1 MTAADAGPDVRTA
14 VRRFATEARPGIVAS
29 PRYRARYVVW
39 GSGPPLVFA
48 HGLTDRAK
56 SFALVMPRLADRFT
70 CIAVELAN
78 SLDDGAN
85 LTAYRHHHH
94 VDDLVCVLNHL
105 GYDRVDLVGSS
116 YGSTIALRTLA
127 LAPDRV
133 RRCILS
139 GGFAR
144 RPLAWFERIPAILA
158 RPWPGRIGDVLGRR
172 LVLGR
177 LDKAQFACAAPDVY
191 RLFRDCT
198 NSTPIRALTHRT
210 LLLASLDL
218 RPTLPSIPH
227 SVLLIGGD
235 DDRIVPQKFRAEL
248 AAGLTNVRQ
257 VEIAGCGH
265 GPQYTHPGPMAD
277 AIREF
282 LLT

>member
-1 MTAADAGPDVRTA
+1 MMAANAGPDVRTA
-14 VRRFATEARPGIVAS
+14 VRRFTAEAQLGLVVT

-39 GSGPPLVFA
+39 GSGPPLVFV

-56 SFALVMPRLADRFT
+56 SYALVMPRLADRFT

-78 SLDDGAN
+78 GLDDGAN
-85 LTAYRHHHH
+85 LMAYRHHHH

-105 GYDRVDLVGSS
+105 GHDRVDLVGSS

-158 RPWPGRIGDVLGRR
+158 RPWPGRVGDVLGRQ

-177 LDKAQFACAAPDVY
+177 LDKAQFACAHPDVY

-198 NSTPIRALTHRT
+198 NSTPIRALTHRS
-210 LLLASLDL
+210 LLLADLDL
-218 RPTLPSIPH
+218 RPILPSIPH
-227 SVLLIGGD
+227 TVLVIGGD
-235 DDRIVPQKFRAEL
+235 DDRIVPQKYRAEL
-248 AAGLTNVRQ
+248 AAGLPNVRE

-265 GPQYTHPGPMAD
+265 GPQYTHPGPMAE

-282 LLT
+282 LFT